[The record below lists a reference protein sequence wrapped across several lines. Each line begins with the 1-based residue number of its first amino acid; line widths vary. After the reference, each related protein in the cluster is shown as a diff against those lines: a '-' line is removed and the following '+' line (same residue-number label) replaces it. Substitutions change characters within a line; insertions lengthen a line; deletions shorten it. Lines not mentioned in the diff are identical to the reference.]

1 MSELDDL
8 KARILKLER
17 LHRLWLWSSL
27 LTLALAVGLY
37 LWDQEKRQK
46 PSAPSIVEGETFV
59 MKDAAGNV
67 GGKWA
72 ITEKGPEFL
81 MKDERGVER
90 LRLGVLA
97 QGPYVALQDEKG
109 RLRVVLDA
117 TKPDGPSLCVLDEQ
131 NLI

>member
-1 MSELDDL
+1 
-8 KARILKLER
+8 
-17 LHRLWLWSSL
+17 
-27 LTLALAVGLY
+27 
-37 LWDQEKRQK
+37 
-46 PSAPSIVEGETFV
+46 
-59 MKDAAGNV
+59 
-67 GGKWA
+67 
-72 ITEKGPEFL
+72 

>member
-1 MSELDDL
+1 MRLG
-8 KARILKLER
+8 RLEGSGQ
-17 LHRLWLWSSL
+17 L
-27 LTLALAVGLY
+27 
-37 LWDQEKRQK
+37 
-46 PSAPSIVEGETFV
+46 
-59 MKDAAGNV
+59 
-67 GGKWA
+67 
-72 ITEKGPEFL
+72 TEKGPEFF